1 LILLCAH
8 GYLLGIVRPDVEGV
22 VAGSS

>member
-8 GYLLGIVRPDVEGV
+8 GYLLGIVRPDVEGL